1 MAMDLNKLL
10 QNHDDDNNFHQ
21 ASLHRESFLD
31 RVVQPIYRVLL
42 SEVESSRNG
51 TVPHCKWRNYDDIN
65 EFFWDKRC
73 FKKLKWPLDI
83 GSGFFDKRV
92 RKIGFVERRSF
103 WNLFRSFHRLWVMLV
118 LFLQAALI
126 VAWEDKSYPWH
137 ALRDR
142 DLQVRVL
149 TIFFTWS
156 ALRFL
161 QSLLDIVMQWR

>member
-1 MAMDLNKLL
+1 M
-10 QNHDDDNNFHQ
+10 
-21 ASLHRESFLD
+21 
-31 RVVQPIYRVLL
+31 
-42 SEVESSRNG
+42 
-51 TVPHCKWRNYDDIN
+51 PHCKWRNYDDIN